1 MAALAAVALLD
12 GGLLDFFWVW
22 GLCRMDGKMAG
33 RVVLTDFQVVAL
45 RDITSYHPMFVEFT
59 IHLVV
64 TLF

>member
-1 MAALAAVALLD
+1 
-12 GGLLDFFWVW
+12 
-22 GLCRMDGKMAG
+22 MDGKMAG